1 MPAFNY
7 SSTAGEMTLVG
18 DISSSATVIA
28 VSSVT
33 GLPVVPFKLVLDP
46 GQSTEEIVK
55 VTAASGTSLTVTRGW
70 DGTSGQAHSALAK
83 IRHMMTAEDLRLSR
97 QHEDLTSAH
106 GVAGAVVGTT
116 DTQVL
121 TNKDLTGATNSF
133 PTTLARSADLTA
145 HTDATA
151 AHGATGAVVGTT
163 NTQTLTDK
171 TLDGASNTFSNI
183 PQAAV
188 TGVTTMQSD
197 VNTAKT
203 DITNNKARLTA
214 LEAPTW
220 TALTT
225 WSASVS
231 GDTTMVPQYHSDN
244 GRVDLRGVVNHAT
257 AFSGNAF
264 NVGTLPAG
272 ARPNVERN
280 FAIARQWTTGDS
292 AARLRIAT
300 TGVMTY
306 YSATNDAAWISLD
319 GIYFF
324 TA

>member
-7 SSTAGEMTLVG
+7 SSTAGEMTLVS
-18 DISSSATVIA
+18 DISSSATIIA
-28 VSSVT
+28 VSSVA

-133 PTTLARSADLTA
+133 PTTLASSADLTA
-145 HTDATA
+145 HTGATV

-163 NTQTLTDK
+163 NTQTLTGK

-188 TGVTTMQSD
+188 TGVTTMQTD
-197 VNTAKT
+197 VNNLKSTVNSITLDSGWNNITITAGGWT
-203 DITNNKARLTA
+203 VPAGVTWQARMI
-214 LEAPTW
+214 
-220 TALTT
+220 
-225 WSASVS
+225 
-231 GDTTMVPQYHSDN
+231 GN
-244 GRVDLRGVVNHAT
+244 RVYLRGNLQNGS
-257 AFSGNAF
+257 FSGGWTQI
-264 NVGTLPAG
+264 GTLPAG
-272 ARPNVERN
+272 ITSPPIEVSY
-280 FAIARQWTTGDS
+280 AIGNNSISNTAVIFHTDGTVWCYAEAGTPAYWTLPGFGWLTD
-292 AARLRIAT
+292 
-300 TGVMTY
+300 
-306 YSATNDAAWISLD
+306 
-319 GIYFF
+319 
-324 TA
+324 